1 MFILSTNITKTDT
14 KKKSQNRRNSEIRTQ
29 NFLRR
34 PTMVGGKFLGNSQFR
49 QTPNFF
55 EVYFTSWCR
64 RQLTFGFVMSV
75 TLEYQP
81 EYNVL
86 AGYLAWWFISH
97 VTWSPQKIHE
107 DRTRDRVGPE
117 NFQIESVN
125 FGQDKKVGLTI

>member
-1 MFILSTNITKTDT
+1 MFILSTNITKTDM

-55 EVYFTSWCR
+55 EVYFTPWCR

-107 DRTRDRVGPE
+107 GKTRDRVGPE

-125 FGQDKKVGLTI
+125 SGQDKKVGLTI

>member
-1 MFILSTNITKTDT
+1 MFILSTNITKTDM
-14 KKKSQNRRNSEIRTQ
+14 KKKSQNRWNSEIRTQ

-55 EVYFTSWCR
+55 KVYFTPWCR

-107 DRTRDRVGPE
+107 GKTRDRVGPE

>member
-1 MFILSTNITKTDT
+1 
-14 KKKSQNRRNSEIRTQ
+14 
-29 NFLRR
+29 
-34 PTMVGGKFLGNSQFR
+34 
-49 QTPNFF
+49 
-55 EVYFTSWCR
+55 
-64 RQLTFGFVMSV
+64 MSV

-107 DRTRDRVGPE
+107 GKTRDRVGPE